1 MNALSRAGLFERI
14 ARKFRA
20 VPPQPPPDPVV
31 ALLGKPRQVA
41 CVVRSR
47 PDADD
52 VKWIDRAK
60 AGGADV
66 DILPLTQSYRREDGR
81 VMSLMS
87 PSPGGPYDRIVVCH
101 RVNLYEHSWSYA
113 FLDRLNA
120 MLTEDG
126 AMLVTAGP
134 GQIAAET
141 LTRLF
146 GANPL
151 ARSGHMLS
159 FAKAPKGLRRPVEAV
174 ASTLDAYWALSEV
187 FLNETFDPELGE
199 VIEELGETPIA
210 LRRHPHETDLCG
222 SLYRQSYRAASARTK
237 APMVQHILSLNFPSR
252 RDLHLIDFG
261 AGPGFNSMELLLNP
275 SVVAK
280 LTLVEPNNAHRWGIA
295 TLYNW
300 LGERVRGKVR
310 LCAALAQD
318 YDGEPGD
325 AVVISS
331 VLSVAEPEWREPI
344 LRNAWKSISP
354 GGVMIVYENM
364 RRENPDSTD
373 RLNEARCTPETL
385 DALLGGFG
393 PIRYFHAQRMKELAF
408 KDVGNAT
415 VFRVVRK
422 PPS

>member
-1 MNALSRAGLFERI
+1 MTALLRSDLFRRI
-14 ARKFRA
+14 GRRIRGMSDA
-20 VPPQPPPDPVV
+20 PQTSSVI
-31 ALLGKPRQVA
+31 AMLGKPRQVA
-41 CVVRSR
+41 FIVLSR

-52 VKWIDRAK
+52 AKWIDRVK
-60 AGGADV
+60 AEGADV
-66 DILPLTQSYRREDGR
+66 DALPLTQSYRREDGR

-87 PSPGGPYDRIVVCH
+87 PSPGGPYDRIVVSH

-134 GQIAAET
+134 DQIAAET

-146 GANPL
+146 GAKPL

-159 FAKAPKGLRRPVEAV
+159 FAKAPKGLRRPVEAA

-187 FLNETFDPELGE
+187 FLNETFDPKLGE
-199 VIEELGETPIA
+199 VIEELGETPIS
-210 LRRHPHETDLCG
+210 LHRHPQETDLRAA
-222 SLYRQSYRAASARTK
+222 LYSQSYRAASARTK
-237 APMVQHILSLNFPSR
+237 APMVQHILSLNFPGR
-252 RDLHLIDFG
+252 RDLHLIDLG
-261 AGPGFNSMELLLNP
+261 AGPGFNSMELLLDP
-275 SVVAK
+275 SGVAK

-300 LGERVRGKVR
+300 LGERVHGKVR

-318 YDGEPGD
+318 YDGDSGD

-331 VLSVAEPEWREPI
+331 VLSVAGLEWREPI
-344 LRNAWKSISP
+344 LRNAWKSISA

-373 RLNEARCTPETL
+373 RLNESRCTPETL

-422 PPS
+422 PAA